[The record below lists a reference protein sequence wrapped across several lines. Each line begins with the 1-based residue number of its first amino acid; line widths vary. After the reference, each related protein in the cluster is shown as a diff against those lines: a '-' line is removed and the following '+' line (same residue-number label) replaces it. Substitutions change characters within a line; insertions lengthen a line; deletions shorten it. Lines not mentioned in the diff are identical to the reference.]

1 MSKVVQLKD
10 NQTNEELNPIPAL
23 AKPTMIGG
31 IMPVAK
37 TEEMTQS
44 VGMDETGKLFTAPTG
59 GEEVVVDPIGGL
71 QETVSG
77 LGIKRNGT
85 VTGTSG
91 LSITH
96 GGISVSL
103 ATNNA
108 RGGIIG
114 KPKTADQTEAVGIDS
129 NGVLYTKPIVPP
141 EEVTIDPNGGL
152 QNTSNGLSIKGDSS
166 GAGGAGIV
174 VGSGGTYIPIASG
187 GTRGG
192 IIGAN
197 RLDSQTEPVGIG
209 ADGKIYTKPIMTF
222 VENKDTLTVYIDT
235 VNGSDSNNGL
245 SNSTPVKTYAQLFT
259 KVIPNIANKVV
270 IYVTGEYN
278 YNPKILNKINALTI
292 QPLNSANKLPINS
305 TISISDCDQIVFN
318 NCSVSDIDHLIRTE
332 KNTSLIFNNST
343 FTQTYTDET
352 EPSAK
357 SLIYVNG
364 YCHTI
369 NIGLS
374 SSFIDINALVYVTSY
389 LGTLNLQSLNA
400 NTGSKIDKQIIN
412 WSSSLNT
419 GNITE
424 VVLPYPINRQ
434 NISMKEPSTTQTKS
448 KFIQVGTGI
457 RKNVYPIYP
466 NTELFVVNTISSILA
481 YETISDVMTTNI
493 SFLAQPLNNM
503 TISKNVYTTLG
514 TTTFDRT
521 RKSSLTGLA
530 YLTYNE
536 VDYIVRYLISNDQ
549 LRIRALDS
557 DITITKTGA
566 WQLSLKTGTG
576 GLAL

>member
-10 NQTNEELNPIPAL
+10 NKTNDELNPIPAL

-31 IMPVAK
+31 VMPVAK

-59 GEEVVVDPIGGL
+59 GGGEVVLDPNGGL
-71 QETVSG
+71 QETASG
-77 LGIKRNGT
+77 LGIKRND
-85 VTGTSG
+85 S
-91 LSITH
+91 
-96 GGISVSL
+96 
-103 ATNNA
+103 
-108 RGGIIG
+108 IIG
-114 KPKTADQTEAVGIDS
+114 KSGLITSNDGVYTNLASDGRRGTIIGTTATSDMTQPVGITND
-129 NGVLYTKPIVPP
+129 GKLVTKPGASEIA
-141 EEVTIDPNGGL
+141 IDPNGGL
-152 QNTSNGLSIKGDSS
+152 QNSSNGLSIKGDSS

-187 GTRGG
+187 GTRGA

-209 ADGKIYTKPIMTF
+209 SDGKIYTNPIMTF

-235 VNGSDSNNGL
+235 VNGSNSNNGL
-245 SNSTPVKTYAQLFT
+245 SNSTPVKTYDQLFT

-278 YNPKILNKINALTI
+278 YNPRIFNKINALTI

-448 KFIQVGTGI
+448 KFIQVGAGI
-457 RKNVYPIYP
+457 RKNVFPISP
-466 NTELFVVNTISSILA
+466 NTELFVDNTISSILA

-521 RKSSLTGLA
+521 NKSSLTGLA
-530 YLTYNE
+530 YMTYNE
-536 VDYIVRYLISNDQ
+536 VDYIVKYLISNNQ

-566 WQLSLKTGTG
+566 WQLNVKTGTG